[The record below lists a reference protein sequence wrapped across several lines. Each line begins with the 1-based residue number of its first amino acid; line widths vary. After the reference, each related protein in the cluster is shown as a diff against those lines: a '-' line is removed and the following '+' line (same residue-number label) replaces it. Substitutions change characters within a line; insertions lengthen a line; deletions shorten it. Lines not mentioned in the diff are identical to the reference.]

1 MHNLNNRIFGVF
13 FIILSLQSVSCGNKL
28 PEEITGDTPSK
39 EIVNLGDTAFSKGY
53 YTRAGEY
60 YLELNRFHPY
70 SSLDGKAL
78 YKAVDA
84 FYRAGKY
91 EKTRFAANKFLLDY
105 SNTPEAEQVIY
116 TIAWSYCR
124 EILNVDRDQGAAKN
138 CIASLKRFLSL
149 YPSSKNKKNANNQIK
164 YAQEFLVGQELTI
177 GKYYL
182 EKKNPSAAIRRL
194 KGIQKSVKSSK
205 FFPETGYR
213 LTEAYLMMGL
223 IDDALAEEKKMK
235 KMFPDSSWTSE
246 GSKLM
251 AKFGPTKIAD

>member
-91 EKTRFAANKFLLDY
+91 EKTRFAVQKKSTEYA
-105 SNTPEAEQVIY
+105 IY
-116 TIAWSYCR
+116 L
-124 EILNVDRDQGAAKN
+124 ILKE
-138 CIASLKRFLSL
+138 LK
-149 YPSSKNKKNANNQIK
+149 
-164 YAQEFLVGQELTI
+164 
-177 GKYYL
+177 
-182 EKKNPSAAIRRL
+182 
-194 KGIQKSVKSSK
+194 
-205 FFPETGYR
+205 
-213 LTEAYLMMGL
+213 
-223 IDDALAEEKKMK
+223 
-235 KMFPDSSWTSE
+235 
-246 GSKLM
+246 
-251 AKFGPTKIAD
+251 KI